1 MRLDQMRP
9 DQTMQPR
16 AAHRRQ
22 RRPWTG
28 LAGFTALLALLAL
41 PGAARAQEQSTYS
54 IGVLGG
60 IGGSFDATPGD
71 GYSNPSFQLNL
82 AMSTEPATQVGLR
95 IGRINLDKQSQFG
108 SLHDAGL
115 TYATIGGEYRFR
127 ESYYESGL
135 FLGLGA
141 YRLNGTR
148 ADGRSGDQTSVGLTG
163 GVTGEIPLTSRLGV
177 LLELS
182 GHYVNL
188 REAKLYGIAHGGL
201 TFHF

>member
-1 MRLDQMRP
+1 LHRQHR
-9 DQTMQPR
+9 QITEQG
-16 AAHRRQ
+16 ASHRRQ
-22 RRPWTG
+22 RRPWAG
-28 LAGFTALLALLAL
+28 LAGLAVLLAL
-41 PGAARAQEQSTYS
+41 PAFPSAARAQEQSTYTV
-54 IGVLGG
+54 GVLGG

-71 GYSNPSFQLNL
+71 GYSNSSYQLNL
-82 AMSTEPATQVGLR
+82 AIQTEPATQVGLR
-95 IGRINLDKQSQFG
+95 IGRINLDKQTLFG

-141 YRLNGTR
+141 YRLSGTR

-163 GVTGEIPLTSRLGV
+163 GVTGEIPLTGRLGI

>member
-1 MRLDQMRP
+1 MKTSAQ
-9 DQTMQPR
+9 
-16 AAHRRQ
+16 RQ
-22 RRPWTG
+22 RFHLIG
-28 LAGFTALLALLAL
+28 LNGLIVLIGLLSLVLA
-41 PGAARAQEQSTYS
+41 PGVTCAQQYTYS
-54 IGVLGG
+54 VGILGG

-71 GYSNPSFQLNL
+71 SYSNPSYQLEL
-82 AMSTEPATQVGLR
+82 SMVTETRTLVGLR
-95 IGRINLDKQSQFG
+95 IGRIDLNKDQFFG

-115 TYATIGGEYRFR
+115 TFATIGGEYRFQ

-141 YRLNGTR
+141 YRLNGTN
-148 ADGRSGDQTSVGLTG
+148 AQGRSDDQTSVGINA
-163 GVTGEIPLTSRLGV
+163 GVTGEIPINRRVGI

-188 REAKLYGIAHGGL
+188 REAKIYGIAHGGF